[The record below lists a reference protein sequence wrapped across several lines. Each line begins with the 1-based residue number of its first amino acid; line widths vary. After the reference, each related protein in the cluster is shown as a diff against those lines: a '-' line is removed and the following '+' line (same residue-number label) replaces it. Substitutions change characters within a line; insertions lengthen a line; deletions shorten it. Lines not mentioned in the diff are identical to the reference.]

1 MNSVLVL
8 NQDYSPLTL
17 CSLERAFLLVFL
29 EKAEMLDHIEGKSLR
44 TVSTSYPYPSVI
56 RILQYKH
63 VPYRGVVLTR
73 YNLFKRDGHEC
84 QYCGT
89 NKDLTL
95 DHVVPK
101 SKGGKST
108 WTNLVTACK
117 HCNAKKGDYS
127 LDQAGLKLAKHP
139 VKPSYIMFLKTAA
152 GRLQTNWFKYLEP
165 KAYA

>member
-8 NQDYSPLTL
+8 NQDYTPLTL
-17 CSLERAFLLVFL
+17 CSVQRAFLLIYL
-29 EKAEMLDHIEGKSLR
+29 EKAELLEGMADKALR
-44 TVSTSYPYPSVI
+44 SVNQTFPYPSVI
-56 RILQYKH
+56 RIYDYKH

-73 YNLFKRDGHEC
+73 YNLFKRDGYSC

-89 NKDLTL
+89 SKDLTL

-101 SKGGKST
+101 SKGGKSS

-117 HCNAKKGDYS
+117 HCNSRKGDETPEKV
-127 LDQAGLKLAKHP
+127 GLTLSKNP
-139 VKPSYIMFLKTAA
+139 VKPSYLVFLKSSA
-152 GRLQTNWFKYLEP
+152 GRLQQDWHKYLEP

>member
-8 NQDYSPLTL
+8 NQDFSPLTL

-29 EKAEMLDHIEGKSLR
+29 EKAEMLDRVPNRSLR
-44 TVSTSYPYPSVI
+44 TISKNYPYPSVI

-73 YNLFKRDGHEC
+73 YNLFKRDSYEC

-95 DHVVPK
+95 DHLIPK
-101 SKGGKST
+101 SKGGKSN

-117 HCNAKKGDYS
+117 HCNAKKGD
-127 LDQAGLKLAKHP
+127 DTPEGVGLRLAKHP
-139 VKPSYIMFLKTAA
+139 VKPSYIVFLKSTA
-152 GRLQTNWFKYLEP
+152 GNLKTDWLKYLEP